1 MDSVD
6 RLDGGPYDE
15 NPQDGMGVLSPD
27 LIYLVDYIHYLP
39 EGVGEGDHGEAGGE
53 SAEDLDHRDAVLRVV
68 QGLQQIAFHCQCRHD
83 VTGGGRGHFG

>member
-27 LIYLVDYIHYLP
+27 LIYLADYIHYLP
-39 EGVGEGDHGEAGGE
+39 EMSM
-53 SAEDLDHRDAVLRVV
+53 SAACMDTSL
-68 QGLQQIAFHCQCRHD
+68 
-83 VTGGGRGHFG
+83 